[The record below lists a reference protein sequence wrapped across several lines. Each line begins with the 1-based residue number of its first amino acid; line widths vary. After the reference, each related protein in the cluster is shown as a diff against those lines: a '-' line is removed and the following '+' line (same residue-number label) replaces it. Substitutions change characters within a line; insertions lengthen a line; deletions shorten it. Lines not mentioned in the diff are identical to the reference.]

1 MPRNTALHI
10 DLGAI
15 GDNVALLRQQLGSRA
30 FMAVVKAD
38 AYGHGATPV
47 ATHIE
52 HQVDAFA
59 VAFTEEAATL
69 RQAGIRK
76 PILVLEGPH
85 TPSDMAATIELEL
98 WPVLHESKQ
107 VEWLS
112 SQSKTLRCVWLKAD
126 TGMHRLGFAPA
137 DLPSI
142 RDSLKALG
150 VSNVL
155 AMSHLASA
163 EEPEVSLTLS
173 QLARWQSAITGWP
186 DQTSLCNSAGALM
199 NYSAS
204 CDWARVGYAIYG
216 GKIENRDTGH
226 LKPAMHFASSVIA
239 LRHIRKGDS
248 VGYSGRWVARRDSVI
263 ATVPVGYGDGYPR
276 TARDGTPVA
285 INGQLAPLAGTVS
298 MDMLTVDVTDCSGVE
313 VGAAA
318 TLWGNSP
325 AVDAV
330 APHAETIGYELMTR
344 VTGRPQRIYHTETA
358 SLPIALSGAAND

>member
-10 DLGAI
+10 DLAAI
-15 GDNVALLRQQLGSRA
+15 GDNVAVLRKKLGNRA
-30 FMAVVKAD
+30 FMAVIKAD
-38 AYGHGATPV
+38 AYGHGAAAV

-59 VAFTEEAATL
+59 VAFTEEAASL
-69 RQAGIRK
+69 RQTGIRK

-85 TPSDMAATIELEL
+85 TPSDMAAAIELDL
-98 WPVLHESKQ
+98 WPVLHEPNQ
-107 VEWLS
+107 LEWLKN
-112 SQSKTLRCVWLKAD
+112 QAKTLRSVWLKAD
-126 TGMHRLGFAPA
+126 TGMHRLGFAHTE
-137 DLPSI
+137 LPSV

-150 VSNVL
+150 VNNVL
-155 AMSHLASA
+155 AMTHLASA
-163 EEPEVSLTLS
+163 EQPEDSLTLS
-173 QLARWQSAITGWP
+173 QLAHWHNTATNWP

-216 GKIENRDTGH
+216 GKIENTDTIH

-239 LRHIRKGDS
+239 LRHIRQGDS
-248 VGYSGRWVARRDSVI
+248 VGYSGRWVAPRDSVI
-263 ATVPVGYGDGYPR
+263 ATVPAGYGDGYPR
-276 TARDGTPVA
+276 TAKDGTPVA

-313 VGAAA
+313 LGAAA

-344 VTGRPQRIYHTETA
+344 VTGRPKRLYYTETA
-358 SLPIALSGAAND
+358 ALPLTISGVVND